1 MRSSAPQ
8 EVRCETQEEAV
19 GSSRSLY
26 ARAQASLFQ
35 EEETRRY
42 GCVCSPLRSSRTGRS
57 CWPSL
62 WLHVRAPRA
71 PKEKKEPLTSS
82 RTRKQKYRDLKKENF
97 SKNRSLIKM

>member
-8 EVRCETQEEAV
+8 EVRCETHEEAV

-26 ARAQASLFQ
+26 ARAHTSLFQ

-42 GCVCSPLRSSRTGRS
+42 GCVCSLSRSSRTGRS
-57 CWPSL
+57 CWLSL
-62 WLHVRAPRA
+62 WLHVRAPRT
-71 PKEKKEPLTSS
+71 PKEKGAVNQLAHQETKIQGS
-82 RTRKQKYRDLKKENF
+82 QKENF

>member
-26 ARAQASLFQ
+26 ARAHASLFQ

-42 GCVCSPLRSSRTGRS
+42 GAMGEAVGRRYGCMCVLLVLR
-57 CWPSL
+57 
-62 WLHVRAPRA
+62 
-71 PKEKKEPLTSS
+71 KKKEPLTSL
-82 RTRKQKYRDLKKENF
+82 RTRKQKYRDPMKENF